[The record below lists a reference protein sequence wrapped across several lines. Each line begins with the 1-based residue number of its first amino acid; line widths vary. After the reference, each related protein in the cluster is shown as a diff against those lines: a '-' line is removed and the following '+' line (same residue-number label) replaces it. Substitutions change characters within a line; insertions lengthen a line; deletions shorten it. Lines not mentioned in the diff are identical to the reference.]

1 MSTTLQDLVKQ
12 RADLDAQ
19 IAAAKAAD
27 FHTAV
32 QHAAHLFGEAG
43 VPLDE
48 AAAALLT
55 LHNQSSR
62 PQRTKGAPKYR
73 HLPTGATWT
82 GRGKQP
88 KWFADAGPNEIEY
101 IGGGLA

>member
-43 VPLDE
+43 
-48 AAAALLT
+48 
-55 LHNQSSR
+55 
-62 PQRTKGAPKYR
+62 APKALYE
-73 HLPTGATWT
+73 GV
-82 GRGKQP
+82 
-88 KWFADAGPNEIEY
+88 
-101 IGGGLA
+101 

>member
-55 LHNQSSR
+55 MHNQSAR
-62 PQRTKGAPKYR
+62 PQRAKVAPRYR
-73 HLPTGATWT
+73 HLPTGATWA
-82 GRGKQP
+82 GRGKRP
-88 KWFADAGPNEIEY
+88 KWFAEAGPSEIEY
-101 IGGGLA
+101 IGGDLA

>member
-1 MSTTLQDLVKQ
+1 MTAQLQNLLAQ
-12 RADLDAQ
+12 RAEIDAQ
-19 IAAAKAAD
+19 IATEKAAH
-27 FHTAV
+27 FG
-32 QHAAHLFGEAG
+32 AAMSSTVAILEDAC

-62 PQRTKGAPKYR
+62 PQRAKVAPKYR
-73 HLPTGATWT
+73 HRVTGATWT

-88 KWFADAGPNEIEY
+88 KWFAAAEQSELEHL
-101 IGGGLA
+101 GGDLA

>member
-55 LHNQSSR
+55 LHNQSAR
-62 PQRTKGAPKYR
+62 PPAARQGRAEVPPPPHRRDVDGP
-73 HLPTGATWT
+73 GQATEVVCC
-82 GRGKQP
+82 GR
-88 KWFADAGPNEIEY
+88 AERN
-101 IGGGLA
+101 

>member
-1 MSTTLQDLVKQ
+1 MTTTLQDLVKQ

-32 QHAAHLFGEAG
+32 QHAAHLSGEAG

-55 LHNQSSR
+55 LQPVR
-62 PQRTKGAPKYR
+62 PPAARQ
-73 HLPTGATWT
+73 
-82 GRGKQP
+82 GRAEVPPPPHRRDVDGPGKQP
-88 KWFADAGPNEIEY
+88 
-101 IGGGLA
+101 

>member
-32 QHAAHLFGEAG
+32 QHAAHLFGEAC

-55 LHNQSSR
+55 LHNQSAR
-62 PQRTKGAPKYR
+62 PQRAKVAPKYR
-73 HLPTGATWT
+73 HRVTGATWT

-88 KWFADAGPNEIEY
+88 KWFAAAEQSELEHL
-101 IGGGLA
+101 GGDLA

>member
-19 IAAAKAAD
+19 IEAAKAAD

-48 AAAALLT
+48 AAAALLKFA
-55 LHNQSSR
+55 LLGC
-62 PQRTKGAPKYR
+62 PQRAKVAPKYR
-73 HLPTGATWT
+73 HRITGATWA
-82 GRGKQP
+82 GRGKPP
-88 KWFADAGPNEIEY
+88 KWFAAAEQSELEHL
-101 IGGGLA
+101 GGDLA

>member
-55 LHNQSSR
+55 MHNQSAR
-62 PQRTKGAPKYR
+62 PQRAKVAPKYR
-73 HLPTGATWT
+73 HRLTGATWT
-82 GRGKQP
+82 GRGTPP
-88 KWFADAGPNEIEY
+88 KWFVGAGPSKIEY
-101 IGGGLA
+101 IGGDLA

>member
-1 MSTTLQDLVKQ
+1 MSTTLQALVKQ

-32 QHAAHLFGEAG
+32 QHAANLFADAC

-55 LHNQSSR
+55 LHNQSAR
-62 PQRTKGAPKYR
+62 PQRAKVAPKYR
-73 HLPTGATWT
+73 HRITGATWT

-88 KWFADAGPNEIEY
+88 KWFTETDQSEIER
-101 IGGGLA
+101 LA

>member
-1 MSTTLQDLVKQ
+1 MSTALQDLVKQ

-19 IAAAKAAD
+19 IEAAKAAD

-32 QHAAHLFGEAG
+32 QSAANLFADAC

-55 LHNQSSR
+55 LHNQSAR
-62 PQRTKGAPKYR
+62 PQRAKVAPKYR
-73 HLPTGATWT
+73 HRVTGATWT

-88 KWFADAGPNEIEY
+88 KWFAAAEQSELEHLSGD
-101 IGGGLA
+101 LA

>member
-1 MSTTLQDLVKQ
+1 MNTQLQNLIAR

-55 LHNQSSR
+55 LHNQSTR
-62 PQRTKGAPKYR
+62 PQRAKVAPKYR
-73 HLPTGATWT
+73 HRVTGAKWT
-82 GRGKQP
+82 GRGRQP
-88 KWFADAGPNEIEY
+88 KWFAEAGPSEIEY
-101 IGGGLA
+101 IGGDLA

>member
-1 MSTTLQDLVKQ
+1 MSTALQDLVKQ

-19 IAAAKAAD
+19 IAAAKAVE

-32 QHAAHLFGEAG
+32 QHAANLFAEAC

-62 PQRTKGAPKYR
+62 PQRAKVAPKYR
-73 HLPTGATWT
+73 HRITGATWT
-82 GRGKQP
+82 GRGKPP
-88 KWFADAGPNEIEY
+88 KWFAAAEQSELEHLSGD
-101 IGGGLA
+101 LA

>member
-32 QHAAHLFGEAG
+32 QHAAPA
-43 VPLDE
+43 V
-48 AAAALLT
+48 
-55 LHNQSSR
+55 SSN
-62 PQRTKGAPKYR
+62 GAPKALYE
-73 HLPTGATWT
+73 GV
-82 GRGKQP
+82 
-88 KWFADAGPNEIEY
+88 
-101 IGGGLA
+101 

>member
-19 IAAAKAAD
+19 IEIAQAAHFNA
-27 FHTAV
+27 TV
-32 QHAAHLFGEAG
+32 QHAAHLFGEAC

-55 LHNQSSR
+55 LHNQSAR
-62 PQRTKGAPKYR
+62 PQRAKVAPKYR
-73 HLPTGATWT
+73 HRVTGATWT

-88 KWFADAGPNEIEY
+88 KWFAAAEQSELEHLSGD
-101 IGGGLA
+101 LA

>member
-19 IAAAKAAD
+19 IEAAKAAD

-55 LHNQSSR
+55 LHKQSAR
-62 PQRTKGAPKYR
+62 PQRAKVAPKYR
-73 HLPTGATWT
+73 HRLTGATWT

-88 KWFADAGPNEIEY
+88 KWFAAAEQSEIEHLS
-101 IGGGLA
+101 GDLA